1 MYQRKGN
8 DAMIGSI
15 PLAPCR
21 IYPAPARDLNRMT
34 FSSYTADGMAGRPSA
49 TASDKLESS
58 R

>member
-49 TASDKLESS
+49 TASDN
-58 R
+58 